1 MLQIISGKFFES
13 EELHTHQGQ
22 GIFYSNYSWNLPIE
36 TCIGTIEAVDSHGDI
51 TTYIFK
57 YVNKLEKKPGD
68 ILIRTGD
75 STIIEHMKLL
85 FSFFLKCTVDNDRS
99 IVELNTRQ
107 SERNLNDDVIPS
119 KFLDRN
125 FDTKIQGTI
134 EETQA
139 FAEFVYK
146 VIGLERFKYK
156 KLITCIKNYNN
167 ALQALNYNF
176 DLAYSMLVYCLEALC
191 QSFDEY
197 NPIWED
203 YPDKAKRPLD
213 KILDTL
219 DPEVANNIKSIL
231 IEDSHLKLQK
241 RFQHF
246 INSNLQDDY
255 FINLATGINNPLK
268 HSEVEQVL
276 LNAYN
281 LRSRYVHSLEQVMKQ
296 LRYSSFSNGDVFYWQ
311 NNAYLTFKGLVRLTH
326 HIILNFFTNQEYLEK
341 EEYEWES
348 DLPGTI
354 EVQLSEQYWLANTDG
369 FLPEHTIYK
378 INGFLYQ
385 LEKALFFDQS
395 LTDLSELMCEL
406 EQLMPTT
413 PKRYKIQMFVMYVL
427 YNGLLNES
435 LRSVNYNKVTDAH
448 SALLQEHTIEILL
461 LHSLSVW
468 EDSEGKALS
477 CEEIFKSY
485 EKNKFKEN
493 RLNIPDFLECIVR
506 IQIAN
511 MFMQEGNVEK
521 FNEWIINAILN
532 IPGNLELQNL
542 LFEIKEQDKSID
554 LQEFME
560 QISKHQ

>member
-13 EELHTHQGQ
+13 DELHTHQGK

-36 TCIGTIEAVDSHGDI
+36 TCIGTLEPVDSHGDI

-57 YVNKLEKKPGD
+57 YVNKLEKKPGN
-68 ILIRTGD
+68 ILVRTGD

-85 FSFFLKCTVDNDRS
+85 FSFFLKCNVDSDRNN
-99 IVELNTRQ
+99 VELNTRQ
-107 SERNLNDDVIPS
+107 SKRNLNDDIIPRE
-119 KFLDRN
+119 FLDRN
-125 FDTKIQGTI
+125 FDTKIQGNMG
-134 EETQA
+134 ETKA
-139 FAEFVYK
+139 FAEFIYK
-146 VIGLERFKYK
+146 VIGLEREKYK

-167 ALQALNYNF
+167 ALHALNYNF

-203 YPDKAKRPLD
+203 YPDKVKRPLD

-219 DPEVANNIKSIL
+219 DQDVADNIKSIL

-246 INSNLQDDY
+246 IISNLQDDY

-378 INGFLYQ
+378 INGFLNQ

-427 YNGLLNES
+427 YNGLLNDS
-435 LRSVNYNKVTDAH
+435 LRSVNYNKVTNAH

-521 FNEWIINAILN
+521 YNEWIINAILN

-554 LQEFME
+554 LQEFIE